1 MSKESTDLYAI
12 PEPETNFFSSPFTY
26 IGNMFHSAADTVGDG
41 IENIINNIG
50 EELEDIRHG
59 FHELDSSRKMQRK
72 FVKPLNS
79 DSVVDMLWDT
89 PKSQHPELI
98 QAARSKVNFELMWS
112 NWSGWSD
119 CQTKYGESTRS
130 RECRG
135 LFQQSKRTVQ
145 TCPGLSQ
152 QSRDCSEIYC
162 KTVDCSKGYFQIQ
175 SKSHQP
181 RSVSICNS
189 NRYFIRCDQ

>member
-1 MSKESTDLYAI
+1 
-12 PEPETNFFSSPFTY
+12 
-26 IGNMFHSAADTVGDG
+26 MFHSAADTVGDG

-98 QAARSKVNFELMWS
+98 QAARSKVNFEQS
-112 NWSGWSD
+112 ESGDSRRRQILQLVNMLRHCMCENFLQRATAPSRRKSD
-119 CQTKYGESTRS
+119 FFFVES
-130 RECRG
+130 
-135 LFQQSKRTVQ
+135 F
-145 TCPGLSQ
+145 
-152 QSRDCSEIYC
+152 
-162 KTVDCSKGYFQIQ
+162 
-175 SKSHQP
+175 
-181 RSVSICNS
+181 
-189 NRYFIRCDQ
+189 